1 MFTISGGKLLANHT
15 IKKGHVVL
23 RRTTPLIKYIKH
35 DPSPNLIVLDRGKI
49 VTNRDV
55 HPGDT
60 MTIDKYL
67 MGMFRVVNGLPF

>member
-49 VTNRDV
+49 ITRREVYL
-55 HPGDT
+55 GDT
-60 MTIDKYL
+60 MTINKYT
-67 MGMFRVVNGLPF
+67 MEMFRVVNGLPF

>member
-49 VTNRDV
+49 VTRREV
-55 HPGDT
+55 YLGDI

-67 MGMFRVVNGLPF
+67 MGMFRDIHGLPF